1 MDLRQLRYLSAL
13 ARERHF
19 ARAAESCHVS
29 QPTLSARIRQ
39 LEDELGIAI
48 VRRGQ
53 RYQGL
58 TPEGERVLAWAR
70 RIISD
75 CDSLI
80 QEASEQVT
88 DLSGTLS
95 IGVIPSALPIVPLI
109 TKLFLQRYPAVFVSA
124 LSLSSIEIQ
133 RQLDAFSID
142 GGITYLDTEP
152 LRHVRR
158 LPLYREGYVLFTPAE
173 GPLGARHEVTWTE
186 AAETPLCLLTPDMQ
200 NRRIIDDI
208 FKSVGSTPTPEI
220 ETNSMITLY
229 AHVRSGRWS
238 SVMPQAMVDVFGVP
252 SNLAAIPLVEP
263 DLQHDIGLVT
273 SDRDPPTPMARALL
287 SICESKD
294 LWQKLGAAQLVH
306 PPLHRPGLSRDLD

>member
-88 DLSGTLS
+88 ELTGTLS
-95 IGVIPSALPIVPLI
+95 LGVIPSALPVVPLI
-109 TKLFLQRYPAVFVSA
+109 TKFFLQHYPSVFVEA

-133 RQLDAFSID
+133 RRIDDFNID
-142 GGITYLDTEP
+142 GGITYLDNEP

-158 LPLYREGYVLFTPAE
+158 LPLYREGYVLFTPAS
-173 GPLGARHEVTWTE
+173 GPLGQRRQVTWTE

-200 NRRIIDDI
+200 NRRIIDDV
-208 FKSVGSTPTPEI
+208 FKGVGAAPVPEI

-252 SNLAAIPLVEP
+252 DGLAAVPLVEP
-263 DLQHDIGLVT
+263 NHGHDIGLVT

-287 SICESKD
+287 AVCASDD
-294 LWQKLGAAQLVH
+294 LQDQLGAVRLD
-306 PPLHRPGLSRDLD
+306 RPA

>member
-39 LEDELGIAI
+39 LEDELGVAI

-88 DLSGTLS
+88 ELTGTLS
-95 IGVIPSALPIVPLI
+95 LGVIPSALPIVPLI
-109 TKLFLQRYPAVFVSA
+109 TKLFLQHYPSVFVEA
-124 LSLSSIEIQ
+124 LSLSSIDIQ

-142 GGITYLDTEP
+142 GGITYLDNEP

-158 LPLYREGYVLFTPAE
+158 LPLYREGYLLFTPAD
-173 GPLGARHEVTWTE
+173 GPLGRRKRVTWSE

-200 NRRIIDDI
+200 NRRIIDEV
-208 FKSVGSTPTPEI
+208 FKSAGAAPVPEI

-252 SNLAAIPLVEP
+252 EGLAAVPLVEP
-263 DLQHDIGLVT
+263 DHGHDIGLVT

-287 SICESKD
+287 AVCASDD
-294 LWQKLGAAQLVH
+294 LQDQLGAVRLD
-306 PPLHRPGLSRDLD
+306 RPA

>member
-39 LEDELGIAI
+39 LEDELGVAI

-53 RYQGL
+53 RYEGL

-75 CDSLI
+75 CDALI
-80 QEASEQVT
+80 QEASAQVT
-88 DLSGTLS
+88 ELTGTLS

-109 TKLFLQRYPAVFVSA
+109 TRTFRARYPGVFVRA
-124 LSLSSIEIQ
+124 LSVSSIEIQ
-133 RQLDAFSID
+133 RRLDDFDID
-142 GGITYLDTEP
+142 GGITYLDNEP
-152 LRHVRR
+152 LHQVRR

-173 GPLGARHEVTWTE
+173 GPLGERATASWTE
-186 AAETPLCLLTPDMQ
+186 AAEMPLCLLTPDMQ
-200 NRRIIDDI
+200 NRRIIDEI
-208 FKSVGSTPTPEI
+208 FQGVGATPTPEI

-252 SNLAAIPLVEP
+252 EGLSALPLVEP
-263 DLQHDIGLVT
+263 DLRHDIGLVT

-287 SICESKD
+287 SICQSED
-294 LWQKLGAAQLVH
+294 LREGLGAARLDRQ
-306 PPLHRPGLSRDLD
+306 GLSGNPE